1 MKQIFYIL
9 LVLLPL
15 IGVSQNKNTTIK
27 VSGRAVHVDASPTYK
42 ATLSLSP
49 AYSTYGADSM
59 SLDEL
64 KSHYKETLESNGI
77 LWSEIKETP
86 YEFGFETMGY
96 DKAGSVYE
104 FTTTSIEKMRAFL
117 RIKSLGLQRLNIVAV
132 QEIDAEELKKLY
144 EVALK
149 DAKAKA
155 IAIAS
160 ALDKKI
166 VRILTIED
174 NQYVGQ
180 KVETSIFYDRPVGE
194 YIYGLQ
200 VIFETKE

>member
-1 MKQIFYIL
+1 MKHLFYL
-9 LVLLPL
+9 LWALLPFL
-15 IGVSQNKNTTIK
+15 GLSQENTTIK
-27 VSGRAVHVDASPTYK
+27 VSGRAVHVDSSPTYK
-42 ATLSLSP
+42 VTISLSP
-49 AYSTYGADSM
+49 AYSSYGSDGM
-59 SLDEL
+59 DLEQL
-64 KSHYKETLESNGI
+64 KSHYKKALESKGI
-77 LWSEIKETP
+77 GWEEIKETP

-96 DKAGSVYE
+96 DKEGSVYE
-104 FTTTSIEKMRAFL
+104 FTTTSIEKMRTFL
-117 RIKSLGLQRLNIVAV
+117 RIKSLGLQRLNTVAV
-132 QEIDAEELKKLY
+132 LEIDAKELKKLY

-180 KVETSIFYDRPVGE
+180 QVETSIFYDRPVGE
-194 YIYGLQ
+194 YIYSIQ
-200 VIFETKE
+200 VVYEAE

>member
-1 MKQIFYIL
+1 MKHLFYL
-9 LVLLPL
+9 LWALLPFL
-15 IGVSQNKNTTIK
+15 GLSQENTTIK
-27 VSGRAVHVDASPTYK
+27 VSGRAVHADSSPTYK
-42 ATLSLSP
+42 VTMSLSP
-49 AYSTYGADSM
+49 AYSSYGSDGM
-59 SLDEL
+59 DLEQL
-64 KSHYKETLESNGI
+64 KSHYKKALESKGI
-77 LWSEIKETP
+77 GWEEIKETP

-96 DKAGSVYE
+96 DKEGSVYE
-104 FTTTSIEKMRAFL
+104 FTTTSIEKMRTFL
-117 RIKSLGLQRLNIVAV
+117 RIKSLGLQRLNTVAV
-132 QEIDAEELKKLY
+132 LEIDAKELKKLY

-180 KVETSIFYDRPVGE
+180 QVETSIFYDRPVGE
-194 YIYGLQ
+194 YIYSIQ
-200 VIFETKE
+200 VVYEAE

>member
-1 MKQIFYIL
+1 MKHLFYL
-9 LVLLPL
+9 LWALLPFL
-15 IGVSQNKNTTIK
+15 GLSQENTTIK
-27 VSGRAVHVDASPTYK
+27 VVGRAVHADSSPTYK
-42 ATLSLSP
+42 VTMSLSP
-49 AYSTYGADSM
+49 AYSSYGSDGM
-59 SLDEL
+59 DLEQL
-64 KSHYKETLESNGI
+64 KSHYKKALESKGI
-77 LWSEIKETP
+77 GWEEIKETP

-96 DKAGSVYE
+96 DKEGSVYE
-104 FTTTSIEKMRAFL
+104 FTTTSIEKMRTFL
-117 RIKSLGLQRLNIVAV
+117 RIKSLGLQRLNTVAV
-132 QEIDAEELKKLY
+132 LEIDAKELKKLY

-180 KVETSIFYDRPVGE
+180 QVETSIFYDRPVGE
-194 YIYGLQ
+194 YIYSIQ
-200 VIFETKE
+200 VVYEAE

>member
-1 MKQIFYIL
+1 M
-9 LVLLPL
+9 
-15 IGVSQNKNTTIK
+15 GS
-27 VSGRAVHVDASPTYK
+27 SPTYK
-42 ATLSLSP
+42 ATMSLSP
-49 AYSTYGADSM
+49 AYSSYGSDGM
-59 SLDEL
+59 DLEQL
-64 KSHYKETLESNGI
+64 KSHYKKALESKGI
-77 LWSEIKETP
+77 GWEEIKETP

-96 DKAGSVYE
+96 DKEGSVYE
-104 FTTTSIEKMRAFL
+104 FTTTSIEKMRTFL

-132 QEIDAEELKKLY
+132 LEIDAKELKKLY

-174 NQYVGQ
+174 NQYVDQ
-180 KVETSIFYDRPVGE
+180 QVETSIFYDRRVGE
-194 YIYGLQ
+194 YIYSIQ
-200 VIFETKE
+200 VVYEAE